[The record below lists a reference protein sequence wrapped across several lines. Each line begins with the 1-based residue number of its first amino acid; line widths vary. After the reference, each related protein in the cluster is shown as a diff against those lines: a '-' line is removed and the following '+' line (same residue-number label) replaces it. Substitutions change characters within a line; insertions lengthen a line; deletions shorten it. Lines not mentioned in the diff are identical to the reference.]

1 MPNVGT
7 PKLGTRKEGTDMNRH
22 IGGAL
27 LAGLLLV
34 SVAAAARPVNGGFG
48 CFGPT
53 VGFVNFDGL
62 NAAFDSGG
70 ITRQLGS
77 MHWGFGGAGY
87 ALIDRI
93 VIGGS
98 GWGGSQ
104 TVASDSLRAQ
114 VEISGGEFDLG
125 YQVFSMKHLIVAPM
139 LGIGGSGYTIE
150 LQKLSGTI
158 PSFNELLLNPGRTSK
173 VSFSSFSITPQL
185 MVTVPISFVGLQL
198 RGGYCYTPTN
208 PEWELENGG
217 KLPSGPTISKGMP
230 FATLNVVFG
239 GFEGGTRRHRSKK

>member
-1 MPNVGT
+1 M
-7 PKLGTRKEGTDMNRH
+7 TRHVTSV
-22 IGGAL
+22 L
-27 LAGLLLV
+27 CLALLV
-34 SVAAAARPVNGGFG
+34 STAVAARPVNGGFG

-53 VGFVNFDGL
+53 IGFVNFAGL
-62 NAAFDSGG
+62 DSAFANGG
-70 ITRQLGS
+70 ITQKLGS
-77 MHWGFGGAGY
+77 MQWGFGGAGY

-150 LQKLSGTI
+150 LQKLSGTV
-158 PSFNELLLNPGRTSK
+158 PDFNELLRNPGRTST

-198 RGGYCYTPTN
+198 KGGYCYTPMN

-217 KLPSGPTISKGMP
+217 KLPTGPTISKGMP

-239 GFEGGTRRHRSKK
+239 GFEGGTRRRGNRK

>member
-1 MPNVGT
+1 MPNFGT
-7 PKLGTRKEGTDMNRH
+7 PELGPRKGGTEMKRH
-22 IGGAL
+22 IGMAM

-34 SVAAAARPVNGGFG
+34 SVAVAVPPVNGGFG

-53 VGFVNFDGL
+53 IGLVNFDGL
-62 NAAFDSGG
+62 HAAFASGG
-70 ITRQLGS
+70 ITQPLAS
-77 MHWGFGGAGY
+77 LQWGLGGAGF

-104 TVASDSLRAQ
+104 TVASDDLRAS
-114 VEISGGEFDLG
+114 VEIGGGEFDLG
-125 YQVFSMKHLIVAPM
+125 YQVFSIKHLLIAPV
-139 LGIGGSGYTIE
+139 LGIGGSGYTVE
-150 LQKLSGTI
+150 LQKLSGDV
-158 PSFNELLLNPGRTSK
+158 PNFNELLQNPGRTSK

-198 RGGYCYTPTN
+198 RGGYCYTPVN
-208 PEWELENGG
+208 PAWELDSGG
-217 KLPSGPTISKGMP
+217 KLLTGPTISKGMP

-239 GFEGGTRRHRSKK
+239 GFEGGTRRRGNRK